1 MNIRVGIILFIVLVG
16 LSSCQAQPEP
26 IQYGSDL
33 CHNCKM
39 TLMDEKF
46 GCELITKKGKVFK
59 FDDVVCLLR
68 YLQAGTT
75 AKQDISQL
83 VVVNFGKKGEM
94 LSVEKAFFL
103 VSDHIQSPMG
113 SNTAAFA
120 TREDAHRNNAESSGV
135 IKSWKELEKTK
146 F

>member
-1 MNIRVGIILFIVLVG
+1 MSLIVLAG
-16 LSSCQAQPEP
+16 LYSCQAQPEP

-68 YLQAGTT
+68 YLRAGTI
-75 AKQDISQL
+75 AKKDISQL
-83 VVVNFGKKGEM
+83 VVVNYVKKGE
-94 LSVEKAFFL
+94 LLPVEQAFFL

-120 TREDAHRNNAESSGV
+120 TREAALRNNTGGSGV
-135 IKSWKELEKTK
+135 IKSWNELEKAK